1 MVAVRT
7 AGLALASLVGVCND
21 STAEGDDEM
30 KCLVSE
36 EYLGI
41 LVGMANERFV
51 ANRERIARF
60 EQDLFDK
67 TSSGESWEDGDSR
80 RERKR
85 REGLARREALTEVAE
100 DEGTDNVDKKDDQVA
115 QTEGGLISPLGLE
128 VGI

>member
-21 STAEGDDEM
+21 STVEGDDEM

-36 EYLGI
+36 EYLEI
-41 LVGMANERFV
+41 LVGMANERFL

-85 REGLARREALTEVAE
+85 REGLARREALMEVAK
-100 DEGTDNVDKKDDQVA
+100 DEGMNNVDEKDGQVA
-115 QTEGGLISPLGLE
+115 QTEGVFVSPLGLE